1 MSRGRAV
8 VFSAFGLGRVV
19 IVLRFSVLLGY
30 PYPIL
35 QLNRGGFC
43 GTRFC
48 LILVCAH
55 RHFQV
60 AVLFS
65 SRSGICEAKSKPREI
80 ATKLFF

>member
-1 MSRGRAV
+1 MSRGRAI

-30 PYPIL
+30 PYPVL
-35 QLNRGGFC
+35 QPNRGGFG
-43 GTRFC
+43 GTLC
-48 LILVCAH
+48 LILVCAQ

-65 SRSGICEAKSKPREI
+65 SRSGTCEAKRKPREI
-80 ATKLFF
+80 TTKLFF